1 MKKSKVDGVPNEG
14 TASSEANSNIADK
27 TSAGNN
33 LASSGISL
41 RDIYVSAGDQNLI
54 KGTNAEF
61 HPGEITLIVGP
72 SGVGKSIL
80 LRMMAGLIGPASEGI
95 RWKGK
100 VSVDGVKARA
110 GKAGVVFQSFALFDE
125 LSPIANMEFARSSG
139 GSHANPVPSKELL
152 QQLRVPFN
160 VPTSRL
166 SGGQRQRLAI
176 ARTLAYNPTAILYD
190 EPTSGL
196 DPLTGRQVADLIRET
211 HDQFGKTSI
220 IVTHDYHSL
229 MPIADRIYLLDP
241 SIGQLVEVPKS
252 EWETIPAKLA
262 PMASASV
269 KQHEDVEPKSLGA
282 QVKDGFAD
290 LFTGTTNVVI
300 ALFVGLLSLFP
311 LWKNPKWGMR
321 FFAHYSRLVFG
332 PTAFLYLMASGL
344 ISGFVTTYF
353 TFQFLP
359 FAEYSE
365 PLLVEDLLTALGF
378 AMYRIFVPV
387 LSCVLIAAR
396 CGAAVT
402 SDVGGRQFGNQIDAM
417 RTFGT
422 RPQSYLLTPIMWS
435 FLIGTPLLSFAAYY
449 VAKFTSLI
457 TFVLADPRRG
467 PDFWHQHFHRGL
479 DQMGQ
484 FTYQGFGWLISKLL
498 CCGLGIA
505 IISYYQGRKPK
516 YSTTDV
522 SRSVTSTILWA
533 TLFALAVHFVFALFE
548 YEGVVPGAR

>member
-1 MKKSKVDGVPNEG
+1 M
-14 TASSEANSNIADK
+14 
-27 TSAGNN
+27 
-33 LASSGISL
+33 
-41 RDIYVSAGDQNLI
+41 
-54 KGTNAEF
+54 
-61 HPGEITLIVGP
+61 
-72 SGVGKSIL
+72 
-80 LRMMAGLIGPASEGI
+80 
-95 RWKGK
+95 KGK
-100 VSVDGVKARA
+100 VSIDGTKARA

-139 GSHANPVPSKELL
+139 GNHASPVPSKELL
-152 QQLRVPFN
+152 QQLRVPPN

-211 HDQFGKTSI
+211 HDQFGKTSV

-241 SIGQLVEVPKS
+241 TAGQLVEVPKS

-262 PMASASV
+262 PMATATT
-269 KQHEDVEPKSLGA
+269 KQNDEVEPKSISDQIQDWIGN
-282 QVKDGFAD
+282 
-290 LFTGTTNVVI
+290 LFTSTTNVVI
-300 ALFVGLLSLFP
+300 AAVVGLLSLFP
-311 LWKNPKWGMR
+311 LWKNPVWGMR
-321 FFAHYSRLVFG
+321 FFGHYARLIFG
-332 PTAFLYLMASGL
+332 PTAFMYLMASGL

-353 TFQFLP
+353 TFKFLP

-402 SDVGGRQFGNQIDAM
+402 SDVGGRQFGNQVDAM

-422 RPQSYLLTPIMWS
+422 RPQSYLLTPIMWA
-435 FLIGTPLLSFAAYY
+435 FVIGTPLLSYAAYY
-449 VAKFTSLI
+449 VAKFTSLV
-457 TFVLADPRRG
+457 TFVLTDPRRG

-479 DQMGQ
+479 EQMNQ

-505 IISYYQGRKPK
+505 VIAYYQGRKPK
-516 YSTTDV
+516 FSTTDV

-548 YEGVVPGAR
+548 YEGVVPGAK

>member
-1 MKKSKVDGVPNEG
+1 MNQKPNPG
-14 TASSEANSNIADK
+14 TGISIADIHV
-27 TSAGNN
+27 TAGTQK
-33 LASSGISL
+33 LLTGA
-41 RDIYVSAGDQNLI
+41 
-54 KGTNAEF
+54 NAEF
-61 HPGEITLIVGP
+61 RSGEITLIVGP

-80 LRMMAGLIGPASEGI
+80 LRMMAGLLGPVSEGI
-95 RWKGK
+95 RWKGS
-100 VSVDGVKARA
+100 VLVDGAKAASGR
-110 GKAGVVFQSFALFDE
+110 AGVVFQSFALFDE
-125 LSPIANMEFARSSG
+125 LSPLSNMEFARSSG
-139 GSHANPVPSKELL
+139 GSHANPVPSKKLL
-152 QQLRVPFN
+152 GQLRVPPN

-176 ARTLAYNPTAILYD
+176 ARTLAYNPQAILYD

-211 HDQFGKTSI
+211 HEKYGKTSV

-241 SIGQLVEVPKS
+241 QVGQLVEIEKS
-252 EWETIPAKLA
+252 QWETIPDRLA
-262 PMASASV
+262 PMATATVKKHESVVPKTLAERARERATQFFAS
-269 KQHEDVEPKSLGA
+269 
-282 QVKDGFAD
+282 
-290 LFTGTTNVVI
+290 TTNV
-300 ALFVGLLSLFP
+300 FVATIFGLMSLFP
-311 LWKNPKWGMR
+311 IWKNPVWGMR
-321 FFAHYSRLVFG
+321 FFGHYARLVFG
-332 PTAFLYLMASGL
+332 PTAVVYLMASGL

-359 FAEYSE
+359 YGNYTE

-417 RTFGT
+417 KTFGT
-422 RPQSYLLTPIMWS
+422 SPQFYLLTPIMWS
-435 FLIGTPLLSFAAYY
+435 FMIGTPILSYAAFY
-449 VAKFTSLI
+449 VAKFTSLV

-479 DQMGQ
+479 EELGQ
-484 FTYQGFGWLISKLL
+484 FTYEGFGWLIAKLL
-498 CCGLGIA
+498 CSGLGIGLIA
-505 IISYYQGRKPK
+505 YHQGRKPK
-516 YSTTDV
+516 YSTSDV

-533 TLFALAVHFVFALFE
+533 TLFALTVHFVFALFE
-548 YEGVVPGAR
+548 YEGVVPK